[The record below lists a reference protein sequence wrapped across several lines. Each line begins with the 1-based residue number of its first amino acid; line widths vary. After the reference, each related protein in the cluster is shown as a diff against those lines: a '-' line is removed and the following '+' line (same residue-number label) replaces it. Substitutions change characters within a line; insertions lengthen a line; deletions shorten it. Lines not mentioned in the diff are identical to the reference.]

1 MYLIS
6 FNCKFKTNRENME
19 NIFQHYG
26 LRKIQSSLYVGDLN
40 NYERKD
46 MAIRINESIKEN
58 DSVLIIPLCQS
69 CFSKKESCGQ
79 KIKFKNDLFRVY

>member
-6 FNCKFKTNRENME
+6 FDCKFKTNRENME

-58 DSVLIIPLCQS
+58 DSAVFL
-69 CFSKKESCGQ
+69 KK
-79 KIKFKNDLFRVY
+79 KVAVKK